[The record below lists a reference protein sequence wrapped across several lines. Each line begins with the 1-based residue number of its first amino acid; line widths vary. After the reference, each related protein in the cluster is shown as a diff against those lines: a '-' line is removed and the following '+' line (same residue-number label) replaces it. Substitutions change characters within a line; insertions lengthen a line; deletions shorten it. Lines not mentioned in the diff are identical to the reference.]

1 MDHPVE
7 PTAAREQ
14 PRASAA
20 LIVRPSMALARR
32 VGERVQR
39 WILPLPL
46 ARIKGGLRHW
56 RDALLRN
63 PLADELERTRRD
75 NEQLQALLE
84 ELPEIFERKYQQR
97 LEPLLE
103 HQYRLLED
111 NALLMDQLRQLQ
123 GADAAAAAP
132 QLLPAAAPGLGDR
145 SDGGP
150 EAKAPEAPGA
160 GWGEQAAGSEAFA
173 EVSVHL
179 DGAAPALPD
188 VTSLLISPPWGA
200 PAPVVLESMQSQ
212 VHEPAET
219 PVQEPQADQVV
230 PAQTAEAGVSLA
242 SPSAEPSFEELVSM
256 ATQQLQGEPMAEAPW
271 AAEAAAF
278 PPMPAP
284 EPAWLP
290 TAGEREASPAGDWR
304 QNAME
309 PAPAPAPEVA
319 AEPVPMPAVAAPALP
334 APPLPAPEAPAPVV
348 RAEPSSDSDF
358 QDLDP
363 LERARARRLQ
373 AWRRARQ
380 QGEA

>member
-14 PRASAA
+14 PQASAA

-123 GADAAAAAP
+123 GADPAAASP
-132 QLLPAAAPGLGDR
+132 QLLPAVTPAPLG
-145 SDGGP
+145 P
-150 EAKAPEAPGA
+150 APEAPATEG
-160 GWGEQAAGSEAFA
+160 
-173 EVSVHL
+173 SVHL
-179 DGAAPALPD
+179 DGAAPAVPD
-188 VTSLLISPPWGA
+188 VTSLLITPPWGVPA
-200 PAPVVLESMQSQ
+200 PAVLESAQPQ
-212 VHEPAET
+212 VPAPAEA
-219 PVQEPQADQVV
+219 PASAEAPRQEPQADQPV
-230 PAQTAEAGVSLA
+230 PAPTAELAPAPA
-242 SPSAEPSFEELVSM
+242 SPAAEPSFEELVSL
-256 ATQQLQGEPMAEAPW
+256 ASQQLQAGPLAEAPW
-271 AAEAAAF
+271 A
-278 PPMPAP
+278 
-284 EPAWLP
+284 
-290 TAGEREASPAGDWR
+290 T
-304 QNAME
+304 
-309 PAPAPAPEVA
+309 
-319 AEPVPMPAVAAPALP
+319 
-334 APPLPAPEAPAPVV
+334 EAPW
-348 RAEPSSDSDF
+348 
-358 QDLDP
+358 
-363 LERARARRLQ
+363 ARDVA
-373 AWRRARQ
+373 
-380 QGEA
+380 

>member
-32 VGERVQR
+32 VGEKVQR

-132 QLLPAAAPGLGDR
+132 QLLPAP
-145 SDGGP
+145 
-150 EAKAPEAPGA
+150 APEAPGA
-160 GWGEQAAGSEAFA
+160 GWGEQAAGPEAIA
-173 EVSVHL
+173 EASVHL
-179 DGAAPALPD
+179 DGTAPALPD
-188 VTSLLISPPWGA
+188 VTSLLISPPWGVPAPAVLELTQPQA
-200 PAPVVLESMQSQ
+200 PAPAEAPASAEAFGQEA
-212 VHEPAET
+212 EPA
-219 PVQEPQADQVV
+219 V
-230 PAQTAEAGVSLA
+230 PAQAAEPAPYPA
-242 SPSAEPSFEELVSM
+242 SPATAPSFEELVSL
-256 ATQQLQGEPMAEAPW
+256 ASQQLQAEPVAEAPW
-271 AAEAAAF
+271 ATEAPTS
-278 PPMPAP
+278 PPLPAP

-290 TAGEREASPAGDWR
+290 PTGE
-304 QNAME
+304 
-309 PAPAPAPEVA
+309 PEVA
-319 AEPVPMPAVAAPALP
+319 LAESPLAAPALP
-334 APPLPAPEAPAPVV
+334 VPPLPAPEAPAPEAPAAEAPAPEVP
-348 RAEPSSDSDF
+348 AEPDSDSDL
-358 QDLDP
+358 QELDP
-363 LERARARRLQ
+363 QERARARRLQ